1 MLHPCRIE
9 SQRPTDPDGTITLNV
24 LQPPGNCI
32 PLVIQRKDII
42 SEVIKTVKLAIP
54 VESDHIVELI
64 KGVMH
69 FQNSHTGLECALNGG
84 ASLTVVAAN
93 ATDVTQHGMISETM
107 RINALNLELDPQHH

>member
-1 MLHPCRIE
+1 MLHPRRIE
-9 SQRPTDPDGTITLNV
+9 SQKPTDPDGTITLNV

-42 SEVIKTVKLAIP
+42 SEVRKTVKLVIP

-69 FQNSHTGLECALNGG
+69 LQNAGLECALNGG
-84 ASLTVVAAN
+84 DSLTVVAAN
-93 ATDVTQHGMISETM
+93 ATDVTQHGMISELM
-107 RINALNLELDPQHH
+107 RINALNLELDSQHH